1 MKEQMDSTITRWM
14 SFSSAM
20 VQPAMAKSVVEPVVV
35 KPVVVKSAVTK
46 PAMVQPAMVKSAVT
60 KSVSVQPLNAGAEM
74 RVRLTPEESV
84 NRRGYGATYEDR
96 ARDYLSGL
104 GYQFIA
110 QNVNF
115 KSGEIDLI
123 FEQNI
128 GRKVELV
135 FVEVRKRSGYG
146 WVSAEESVT
155 FPKQRTLRNA
165 ITQYLYRY
173 RGRASSMRIDLIAF
187 QGEVIR
193 HYPNFI
199 H

>member
-1 MKEQMDSTITRWM
+1 MNEPIDSIGMR
-14 SFSSAM
+14 SVNFRHGLIKP
-20 VQPAMAKSVVEPVVV
+20 VLAKPVVV
-35 KPVVVKSAVTK
+35 KPIMA
-46 PAMVQPAMVKSAVT
+46 
-60 KSVSVQPLNAGAEM
+60 KSVNDHTEKW
-74 RVRLTPEESV
+74 VRLSPEESA

-96 ARDYLSGL
+96 ARDYLSAL

-115 KSGEIDLI
+115 KAGEIDLI

-165 ITQYLYRY
+165 ITQYLHRY